1 MIDSNSVS
9 FCLKYVGTVSQ
20 TGLSLIHQ
28 QREKMDRLP
37 IASGSFYP
45 GNKEQLEAAL
55 KVLMDGSQEKKKA
68 LGAISPHAGYVYSG
82 PVMGR
87 VFSRIKVPGTV
98 VILAP
103 NHTGGGKPYSIWPD
117 GNWRTPIGDTQIDEE
132 LVNEILDSCELIE
145 KDTTAH
151 LNEHS
156 AEVILPFL
164 QYNNPQVKI
173 VVIVIRSRN
182 FEDLSIIGK
191 SIGEVLNKTKPETL
205 VVASSDMT
213 HYESQKSAKAKDQN
227 AIKEIV
233 ALREKGL
240 HEIVRDL
247 SISMCGVSP
256 VVSMLV
262 CSKERSAK
270 KAELIDYATSG
281 DVTGDH
287 DNVVGYAGVIVE

>member
-1 MIDSNSVS
+1 
-9 FCLKYVGTVSQ
+9 
-20 TGLSLIHQ
+20 
-28 QREKMDRLP
+28 MDRLP

-45 GNKEQLEAAL
+45 GNKGQLESVL
-55 KVLMDGSQEKKKA
+55 KTLMDDSPERQKA
-68 LGAISPHAGYVYSG
+68 LGVISPHAGYVYSG
-82 PVMGR
+82 PVMGH
-87 VFSRIKVPGTV
+87 VFSRIEVPDTV

-103 NHTGGGKPYSIWPD
+103 NHTGGGTPFSIWPN
-117 GNWRTPIGDTQIDEE
+117 GSWRTPIGDTRIDEE

-145 KDTTAH
+145 KDKAAH

-182 FEDLSIIGK
+182 FEDLRIIGNA
-191 SIGEVLNKTKPETL
+191 IGHVLNKTKPGTL

-213 HYESQKSAKAKDQN
+213 HYESQESAKVKDQN

-233 ALREKGL
+233 ALREEGL
-240 HEIVRDL
+240 HEVVRDL
-247 SISMCGVSP
+247 DISMCGVSP
-256 VVSMLV
+256 VISMMV
-262 CSKERSAK
+262 CSKVRNAA
-270 KAELIDYATSG
+270 KAELISYATSG
-281 DVTGDH
+281 DITGDH

>member
-1 MIDSNSVS
+1 
-9 FCLKYVGTVSQ
+9 
-20 TGLSLIHQ
+20 
-28 QREKMDRLP
+28 MDRLP

-45 GNKEQLEAAL
+45 GNKEQLEDAL
-55 KVLMDGSQEKKKA
+55 KTLMDDSLEKQKA
-68 LGAISPHAGYVYSG
+68 MGVISPHAGYIYSG
-82 PVMGR
+82 PVMGS
-87 VFSRIKVPGTV
+87 VFSRIEVPDTV

-103 NHTGGGKPYSIWPD
+103 NHTGGGTPYSIWPD
-117 GNWRTPIGDTQIDEE
+117 GSWRTPIGDSHIDEE
-132 LVNEILDSCELIE
+132 LVNEMLDSCELIE
-145 KDTTAH
+145 KDKAAH
-151 LNEHS
+151 INEHS

-164 QYNNPQVKI
+164 QYKNPQVKI

-182 FEDLSIIGK
+182 FEDLKIIGK
-191 SIGEVLNKTKPETL
+191 SIGYVLNKTKPGAL

-240 HEIVRDL
+240 HEVVRNLD
-247 SISMCGVSP
+247 ISMCGVSP
-256 VVSMLV
+256 VISMMV
-262 CSKERSAK
+262 CSKERNAT
-270 KAELIDYATSG
+270 KAELISYSTSG

>member
-1 MIDSNSVS
+1 
-9 FCLKYVGTVSQ
+9 
-20 TGLSLIHQ
+20 
-28 QREKMDRLP
+28 MDRLP

-45 GNKEQLEAAL
+45 GNKRQLEDTL
-55 KVLMDGSQEKKKA
+55 KMLTVDSSVKQKA
-68 LGAISPHAGYVYSG
+68 LGVISPHAGYIYSG
-82 PVMGR
+82 PVMGS
-87 VFSRIKVPGTV
+87 VFSRIEVPDTV

-103 NHTGGGKPYSIWPD
+103 NHTGGGTPYSIWPD
-117 GNWRTPIGDTQIDEE
+117 GSWRTPIGDSHIDEE
-132 LVNEILDSCELIE
+132 LVNEMLDSCELIE
-145 KDTTAH
+145 KDKAAH
-151 LNEHS
+151 INEHS

-164 QYNNPQVKI
+164 QYKNPQVKI

-182 FEDLSIIGK
+182 FEDLKIIGK
-191 SIGEVLNKTKPETL
+191 SIGYVLNKTKPGAL

-240 HEIVRDL
+240 HEVVRNLD
-247 SISMCGVSP
+247 ISMCGVSP
-256 VVSMLV
+256 VISMIV
-262 CSKERSAK
+262 CSKERNAT
-270 KAELIDYATSG
+270 KAELISYSTSG